1 VYHGNASANVSTT
14 WGGSVFQGDDKQ
26 YYMAMAE
33 MVCRPLHQL
42 ILLLER
48 HFAVEQLELRRQ
60 APC

>member
-1 VYHGNASANVSTT
+1 MYHGNASANVSTT

-42 ILLLER
+42 ILLLEH
-48 HFAVEQLELRRQ
+48 HFAVKQ
-60 APC
+60 